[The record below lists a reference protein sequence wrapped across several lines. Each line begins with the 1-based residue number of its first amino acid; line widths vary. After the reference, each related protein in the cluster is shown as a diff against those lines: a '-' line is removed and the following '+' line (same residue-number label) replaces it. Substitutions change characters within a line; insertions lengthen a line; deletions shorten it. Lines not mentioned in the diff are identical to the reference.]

1 MKRQIDLSTI
11 PTDSLGKY
19 QWSKSIGC
27 ECEFDY
33 DDVQGTMKIVD
44 TFIKNSRRH
53 LIVQYRGKEFP
64 IIARSFANAN
74 LYNIIFGIK
83 GAQFQ
88 YKVGTTIQDDKRNF
102 TIIDR
107 EYRTKDTDTGIE
119 NKKFYKLH
127 CNVCGYEWW
136 RVECHIDNKDKYGC
150 PVCAGISY
158 CEGINDI
165 TITDPWMI
173 PYFVN
178 GANEAK
184 QFMSSSA
191 KKVLMQCPD
200 CGRVK
205 QYRIN
210 ELRICGHLPC
220 ACQDGMSYPN
230 KFMYSFFSQLG
241 VNFEYEKKF
250 DWSENKV
257 YDDYI
262 LLDSGETLICENH
275 GGWHYTDNLINGR
288 TCTEQQQIDQDKKSM
303 ALKNG
308 INYYIELDCKNSD
321 MDWIKN
327 SILESQLPLLFDIT
341 QVDFTECD
349 KFACHNLLKTVCE
362 YKKEHPALFTND
374 IAEEL
379 KLNPSTVRQWLKRG
393 SKLGLC
399 DYDSSKERQ
408 RKMHSLRGNT
418 EDAKPIVCL
427 DTGKYYHSTTLF
439 VNEYYQMYGKK
450 LTSSNIRSVC
460 IGKRHHV
467 NNLHFSFITKEE
479 FNKQKQNNPDM
490 VVGNLFNKVA

>member
-1 MKRQIDLSTI
+1 MRRFIDLSNI
-11 PTDSLGKY
+11 PTDAYGKY
-19 QWSKSIGC
+19 KWTESVGC
-27 ECEFDY
+27 ECDFDY
-33 DDVQGTMKIVD
+33 DDVQGTIKIKD
-44 TFIKNSRRH
+44 TYIKNSRRH
-53 LIVQYRGKEFP
+53 LIVQYNDEEFS

-119 NKKFYKLH
+119 NKKFYKLY
-127 CNVCGYEWW
+127 CNVCGHEWW
-136 RVECHIDNKDKYGC
+136 RNESHVDNKDKYGC
-150 PVCAGISY
+150 PVCAGITY

-191 KKVLMQCPD
+191 KRVLMRCPD
-200 CGRVK
+200 CGRKK

-210 ELRICGHLPC
+210 ELRMHGYLPC
-220 ACQDGMSYPN
+220 ICQDGISYPN
-230 KFMYSFFSQLG
+230 KFMYAFFSQLG
-241 VNFEYEKKF
+241 VEFQIERKF
-250 DWSENKV
+250 DWSNNRI
-257 YDDYI
+257 YDDYV
-262 LLDSGETLICENH
+262 LMSHGRTLICENH
-275 GGWHYTDNLINGR
+275 GGWHYEDNLMSGI
-288 TCTEQQQIDQDKKSM
+288 TLKEQMQNDMHKKSL
-303 ALKNG
+303 ALQNG
-308 INYYIELDCKNSD
+308 ITYYVELDCRKSEK
-321 MDWIKN
+321 DWIIN
-327 SILESQLPLLFDIT
+327 SILQSKLPLLFNISN
-341 QVDFTECD
+341 VDFNQCH
-349 KFACHNLLKTVCE
+349 KFALSNFTKMVCQF
-362 YKKEHPALFTND
+362 KFDNPDLFSSD
-374 IAEEL
+374 IAKHFNISE
-379 KLNPSTVRQWLKRG
+379 STVRRWLNQG
-393 SKLGLC
+393 SKLGFC
-399 DYDSSKERQ
+399 EYDSSKEQQ

-439 VNEYYQMYGKK
+439 VDEYYQMYGKK
-450 LTSSNIRSVC
+450 LSGSNIRSVC
-460 IGKRHHV
+460 VGKRHHV
-467 NNLHFSFITKEE
+467 NNLHFSYITKEE

>member
-53 LIVQYRGKEFP
+53 LVVQYKGKDFP

-107 EYRTKDTDTGIE
+107 EYRTKDTDTGIL

-136 RVECHIDNKDKYGC
+136 RVECHIDNKEKYGC
-150 PVCAGISY
+150 PVCGGRV
-158 CEGINDI
+158 CGTGINDI
-165 TITDPWMI
+165 TITDPWMVK
-173 PYFVN
+173 YFVE
-178 GANEAK
+178 GVQEAQK
-184 QFMSSSA
+184 YMKNSESLVMM
-191 KKVLMQCPD
+191 KCPD
-200 CGRVK
+200 CGKLKRYMVK
-205 QYRIN
+205 
-210 ELRICGHLPC
+210 ELHRLHGLPC

-230 KFMYSFFSQLG
+230 KFMYSFFTQLG
-241 VNFEYEKKF
+241 VHFEYEKKF
-250 DWSENKV
+250 DWSDNKV
-257 YDDYI
+257 YDEFI
-262 LLDSGETLICENH
+262 ILDSGKTLICENH
-275 GGWHYTDNLINGR
+275 GGWHYNDNLINGR
-288 TCTEQQQIDQDKKSM
+288 TREEQQRIDQYKREL
-303 ALKNG
+303 ALTNG
-308 INYYIELDCKNSD
+308 IDYYIELDCRKSD
-321 MDWIKN
+321 IDWIKD
-327 SILESQLPLLFDIT
+327 SILKSQLPLLFDLSD
-341 QVDFTECD
+341 VDFIECGR
-349 KFACHNLLKTVCE
+349 FACHNLLKEVCD
-362 YKKEHPALFTND
+362 YKKKHPELFVND
-374 IAEEL
+374 IADRL
-379 KLNPSTVRQWLKRG
+379 HINANAVRTWLNQG
-393 SKLGLC
+393 SKLGFC
-399 DYDSSKERQ
+399 EYDSSKEQQ

-439 VNEYYQMYGKK
+439 VDEYYQMYGKK
-450 LTSSNIRSVC
+450 LSGSNIRSVC
-460 IGKRHHV
+460 VGKRHHV

-479 FNKQKQNNPDM
+479 FNKQKQDNPDM
-490 VVGNLFNKVA
+490 VVGNLFKKVA